1 MQIALQPAP
10 YCAKSQCAHVQRT
23 CRDMRHH
30 KFSEACS
37 RVPEVPAAMLLAL
50 RLAPGICKT
59 GTGEADH
66 YNEALRG
73 LRGRISGVCL
83 KRRSE
88 KEKARTARGRAWAEI
103 CRILVREAGLEP
115 ARCCHRQDLNLEGHV
130 SP

>member
-37 RVPEVPAAMLLAL
+37 RMPEVPAAMLLAL

-73 LRGRISGVCL
+73 LRGRMSGVCL

-88 KEKARTARGRAWAEI
+88 KEKARTARAGPGQRAAEFW
-103 CRILVREAGLEP
+103 CAEPDSNRHGVATVRT
-115 ARCCHRQDLNLEGHV
+115 
-130 SP
+130 